1 MKGGGVGFYVNENLS
16 LKISEKHTTF
26 ILKIFECLSI
36 EKYPSAKKPYS
47 LEENSEAE
55 REEYADPEGEME
67 EDNPGEKRRDGTNP
81 QTL

>member
-1 MKGGGVGFYVNENLS
+1 MPSSRPRGAVGEEVE
-16 LKISEKHTTF
+16 EV
-26 ILKIFECLSI
+26 
-36 EKYPSAKKPYS
+36 
-47 LEENSEAE
+47 EENSEAE